1 MKDESGVFLGLGSNI
16 GNRQGNI
23 DEALRL
29 CGLKILH
36 RSSLYETEPVGYLNQ
51 PWFLNCV
58 VEVETNLQPHELL
71 RLCQS
76 VEKVLL
82 REREIPKGPRTIDL
96 DILFYGNVIHQD
108 PDLKIPHPAIP
119 ERKFVLEPLNEIAPD
134 FIHPVLQKTVSQL
147 LAECLDDSA
156 VRVFK
161 D

>member
-1 MKDESGVFLGLGSNI
+1 MKHESGVFLGLGSNI
-16 GNRQGNI
+16 GNREGNI
-23 DEALRL
+23 EEALRL

-82 REREIPKGPRTIDL
+82 REREIHSSGSRVDASAS
-96 DILFYGNVIHQD
+96 G
-108 PDLKIPHPAIP
+108 HPGS
-119 ERKFVLEPLNEIAPD
+119 EI
-134 FIHPVLQKTVSQL
+134 
-147 LAECLDDSA
+147 
-156 VRVFK
+156 RFK
-161 D
+161 AFE